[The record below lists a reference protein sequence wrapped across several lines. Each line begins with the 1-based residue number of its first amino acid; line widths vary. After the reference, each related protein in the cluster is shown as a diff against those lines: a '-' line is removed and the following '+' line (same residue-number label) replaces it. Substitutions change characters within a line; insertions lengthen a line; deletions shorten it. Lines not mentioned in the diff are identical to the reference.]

1 MDEQTRKEYR
11 NMGALEKAER
21 WEWEV
26 VCYKKGGY
34 AGSQVIMPIIRK
46 KSQPD
51 TWFRANDLSS
61 DVKSEVEEFNNTP
74 MMERRLGSGSYVML
88 EDPVPYDP
96 LHLYVHVYG
105 KDNPLETV
113 MSYSDAM
120 MDAYLAQP
128 STQ

>member
-1 MDEQTRKEYR
+1 MDKQMRKEYR
-11 NMGALEKAER
+11 NMGAAEKAER
-21 WEWEV
+21 WDWEV
-26 VCYKKGGY
+26 VCYKRGGS
-34 AGSQVIMPIIRK
+34 AGSSVIMPIIRK

-61 DVKSEVEEFNNTP
+61 DVRNEVEEFNNTP
-74 MMERRLGSGSYVML
+74 IAEQRLGSGSYVML
-88 EDPVPYDP
+88 EDAVPYSP
-96 LHLYVHVYG
+96 LHLYVHVYK

-113 MSYSDAM
+113 TPYSDAM